1 MVNSDGEAGREK
13 SGKAGDLHQPVE
25 KVAVNGKE
33 AKSLHKNEETSNN
46 NNNNNNNNNRIKEKN
61 MELIFKIENKRRK
74 KKTSAIFLI

>member
-25 KVAVNGKE
+25 KVAVNDKE
-33 AKSLHKNEETSNN
+33 AKSLHKNEETS

>member
-33 AKSLHKNEETSNN
+33 AKSLHKKEETSNN
-46 NNNNNNNNNRIKEKN
+46 NNNKKKIKEKN
-61 MELIFKIENKRRK
+61 MELVFKIENKRRK

>member
-13 SGKAGDLHQPVE
+13 SGKVGDLHQPVE

-46 NNNNNNNNNRIKEKN
+46 NNNNNNRIKEKN

-74 KKTSAIFLI
+74 KKTSAVFLI

>member
-46 NNNNNNNNNRIKEKN
+46 NNNNNNRIKEKN

>member
-46 NNNNNNNNNRIKEKN
+46 NNNNNNNRIKEKN